1 MVGFEYL
8 MRAFHDELFGENT
21 LLQLNQTRM
30 RKSGEMENVRMNEK
44 NKSGKK
50 KSGKQNSEIPA
61 NEQFVADYLD
71 ELSFYWSGHFLIWFF
86 KMLRERSASHRI
98 LSSIT
103 NALIYILQ
111 GIHRA
116 YFLIEFIWY
125 VEFKFCW

>member
-50 KSGKQNSEIPA
+50 KSGKQKFEIPA

-71 ELSFYWSGHFLIWFF
+71 ELSFY
-86 KMLRERSASHRI
+86 
-98 LSSIT
+98 
-103 NALIYILQ
+103 
-111 GIHRA
+111 
-116 YFLIEFIWY
+116 
-125 VEFKFCW
+125 